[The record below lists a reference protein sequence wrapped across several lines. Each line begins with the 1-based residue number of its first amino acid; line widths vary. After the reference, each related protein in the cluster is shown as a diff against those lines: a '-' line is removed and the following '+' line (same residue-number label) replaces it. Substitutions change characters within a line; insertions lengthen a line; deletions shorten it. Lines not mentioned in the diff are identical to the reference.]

1 MQSYKAK
8 NGKGTFPQKYGSALS
23 LFQPDNVDQKEF
35 AFFPQDGSG
44 SYVINILTNTTL
56 VLPSPPSKDPSA
68 LYAGCATS
76 LVQLDGSK
84 TLSYLPYVQ
93 GSAQLPTAWKKIG
106 SV

>member
-1 MQSYKAK
+1 M
-8 NGKGTFPQKYGSALS
+8 
-23 LFQPDNVDQKEF
+23 DQKEF

-56 VLPSPPSKDPSA
+56 VLPNPPSKDASA

-106 SV
+106 TI